1 MSIYSCN
8 ECNDKAYR
16 RLHDKLNEF
25 IKKFDSA
32 TKKATNE
39 TALSILVE
47 TLNDLE
53 DLITR
58 N

>member
-8 ECNDKAYR
+8 ECKDLAYR
-16 RLHDKLNEF
+16 ALHAKLNEF
-25 IKKFDSA
+25 LKLFDKR
-32 TKKATNE
+32 TKDANNT
-39 TALSILVE
+39 TALAILVE

-53 DLITR
+53 DLIMR